1 AQSPSLLAKVHATEE
16 LLPLA
21 LTAAVGAPQRPG
33 IRTVHRL
40 LMHRQSVRKDHALHG
55 ELWRELLPL
64 ASGGITLDQG
74 AGRPV
79 AVIRLRQQ
87 RLVHVRLAFPGDDVT
102 GALGGHGGG
111 FEVFRLEQKSTAGI
125 DAAPEV
131 ESSRTANVPNPW
143 RQ

>member
-1 AQSPSLLAKVHATEE
+1 NWHRGAQGMIARSFSAGLFQSAQSPSLLAKVHATEE

-21 LTAAVGAPQRPG
+21 LTAAVGAPKRPG

-79 AVIRLRQQ
+79 AVI
-87 RLVHVRLAFPGDDVT
+87 
-102 GALGGHGGG
+102 
-111 FEVFRLEQKSTAGI
+111 
-125 DAAPEV
+125 
-131 ESSRTANVPNPW
+131 
-143 RQ
+143 